1 MDGLSFRN
9 GRTNNPNCTRLG
21 SERTVP
27 KSQPQLIPRFSAERV
42 AAALE
47 DTPVVM
53 VTGPRQAGKTT
64 LVRQFIDDERTYVTL
79 DDDTVL
85 AGARADPVAFLRGVD
100 RAVID
105 EVQRA
110 PELLRAI
117 KQSVDSDTGR
127 LRLNPTPT

>member
-1 MDGLSFRN
+1 M
-9 GRTNNPNCTRLG
+9 
-21 SERTVP
+21 P